1 MLTAT
6 QIVAAQKVMQ
16 TIFNQAMAE
25 MAGAN
30 PYVALAQLASEII
43 SGGAEED
50 YRWLGA
56 MPLFTEWF
64 GDLTVDDLAEYEY
77 TLKNRH
83 FAAAVGI
90 DRDEIEDDK
99 WNLIKPRI
107 QALAVRAQQHRGKLI
122 EDLILNG
129 TTYLA
134 FDGIAFFSDIV
145 AGTRLNDNLLAGT
158 ISAGTPTIAQVEADL
173 DTVRQAMMQ
182 FVDDKGEVIG
192 ITPTIFAVHPMLERL
207 FRTVMRSSADPGINN
222 AGAYNPFAEWIKGV
236 VVLPSASDVND
247 FYAFCIDYPVK
258 PYVWQMR
265 KGVETELV
273 EQKLNRKQIFKG
285 DYRAN
290 AGLTMPVLA
299 AKVVSAAA

>member
-1 MLTAT
+1 MLNAS
-6 QIVAAQKVMQ
+6 QIVSAQKVMQ

-25 MAGAN
+25 MVGSNAYA
-30 PYVALAQLASEII
+30 ALAQLATEII
-43 SGGAEED
+43 STGAEED
-50 YRWLGA
+50 YSWLGA
-56 MPLFTEWF
+56 MPLFEEWF
-64 GDLTVDDLAEYEY
+64 GDLTVEDLAEYEY

-83 FAAAVGI
+83 FAAAVGV

-107 QALAVRAQQHRGKLI
+107 QGLAVRALQHRGKLI

-134 FDGIAFFSDIV
+134 FDGIAFFSDV
-145 AGTRLNDNLLAGT
+145 SAPRVNDNLLAGT
-158 ISAGTPTIAQVEADL
+158 ISAATPTIAQVEADL

-192 ITPTIFAVHPMLERL
+192 LAPTVFAVHPLLERL
-207 FRTVMRSSADPGINN
+207 FRTVMRSSADPDTSN

-247 FYAFCIDYPVK
+247 FYAFSVDYPVK
-258 PYVWQMR
+258 PYVWQTR
-265 KGVETELV
+265 QGVETELV

-290 AGLTMPVLA
+290 AGLTLPVLA
-299 AKVVSAAA
+299 AKVVSSVS

>member
-25 MAGAN
+25 LVQTN
-30 PYVALAQLASEII
+30 PYAALAQLATEIK
-43 SGGAEED
+43 STGSEED

-56 MPLFTEWF
+56 MPLFAEWF
-64 GDLTVDDLAEYEY
+64 GDLSVEDLEEYEY

-83 FAAAVGI
+83 FAAAVGV

-107 QALAVRAQQHRGKLI
+107 QGLAVRAQQHRGKLI

-134 FDGIAFFSDIV
+134 FDGIAFFSDATGSRV
-145 AGTRLNDNLLAGT
+145 NDNLLAGT
-158 ISAGTPTIAQVEADL
+158 ISEATPTIAQVEADI

-182 FVDDKGEVIG
+182 FKDDKGEVIG
-192 ITPTIFAVHPMLERL
+192 ITPTVFAVHPKLERL
-207 FRTVMRSSADPGINN
+207 FRTVMRSSADPGTSN
-222 AGAYNPFAEWIKGV
+222 AGAYNPFAEWMKGI

-247 FYAFCIDYPVK
+247 FYAFCLDYPIK
-258 PYVWQMR
+258 PYVWQTR
-265 KGVETELV
+265 QGVETELV

-299 AKVVSAAA
+299 AKVVSSVA